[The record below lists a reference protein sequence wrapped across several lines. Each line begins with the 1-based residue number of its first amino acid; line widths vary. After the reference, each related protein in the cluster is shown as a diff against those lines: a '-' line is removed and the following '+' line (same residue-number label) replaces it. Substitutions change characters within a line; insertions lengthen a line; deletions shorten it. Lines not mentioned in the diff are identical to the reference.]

1 MTSDRQKERRRLR
14 LAHVITGLELGG
26 GGAVVLT
33 IARALDRTRFDM
45 DVFCILEGGAGE
57 AELRALGCGVTIL
70 ERAWDYR
77 RRVLSY
83 SPTKTLELSRL
94 LRAGR
99 YDVVHTH
106 LFPADVIGR
115 IAGRLAGIPV
125 SVKSLHNMG
134 GWKTRRHLMTDRLLA
149 SWTDRV
155 ICCSDFQKS
164 VAATQEKLADDA
176 AVTIHH
182 GVRLSRFEP
191 RIDRP
196 AYLTS
201 LGLRA
206 DRLTIG
212 TVGRPIPEKGHRY
225 LLDAMP
231 HIVASHPDVQF
242 LIVGD
247 GALRPELESRTATLG
262 LTDRV
267 RFVGARPDVPELL
280 AAMDIFVFP
289 SVSEG
294 FGIAV
299 VEAMAS
305 RLPVVASN
313 VGPLPEIVIDGDTGA
328 LVPTADGP
336 ALAAAVNR
344 LIDDEHLRRQLAL
357 AGRARVEA
365 RFTDRHMV
373 GTLESLYINLY
384 QASAA
389 RRGQLSDPLLC
400 Q

>member
-1 MTSDRQKERRRLR
+1 MTSDRPKERRRLR
-14 LAHVITGLELGG
+14 VAHVITGLELGG

-57 AELRALGCGVTIL
+57 AELRSLGCGVTIL

-77 RRVLSY
+77 RRLMPY
-83 SPTKTLELSRL
+83 SPVKTLELSRL

-115 IAGRLAGIPV
+115 IAGRIAGIPV

-134 GWKTRRHLMTDRLLA
+134 AWKKRRHLITDRLLA
-149 SWTDRV
+149 AWTDRV
-155 ICCSDFQKS
+155 ICCSDFQRS
-164 VAATQEKLADDA
+164 VAARQEKFADDA

-182 GVRLSRFEP
+182 GVRLARFEP
-191 RIDRP
+191 RIDRH
-196 AYLTS
+196 AFVAS
-201 LGLRA
+201 LGLRT
-206 DRLTIG
+206 DRLTVG

-231 HIVASHPDVQF
+231 QIVTAHPNVQF

-247 GALRPELESRTATLG
+247 GTLRAELESRAAGLG
-262 LTDRV
+262 LADRV

-313 VGPLPEIVIDGDTGA
+313 VGPLPEIVIDGETGL
-328 LVPTADGP
+328 LVRTADGN
-336 ALAAAVNR
+336 ALAAAINR
-344 LIDDEHLRRQLAL
+344 LIEDEQLRRRLAR
-357 AGRARVEA
+357 AGRASVEA
-365 RFTDRHMV
+365 RFTDSHMV
-373 GTLESLYINLY
+373 GTLENLYLNLY